1 MDINPPY
8 SPEVKAAA
16 GGSPDEKTQKESSKI
31 KGDLVL
37 ERWQKLA
44 GLIK

>member
-1 MDINPPY
+1 MQQRLSKINPPY
-8 SPEVKAAA
+8 YE
-16 GGSPDEKTQKESSKI
+16 GGEKKESSVRSGI
-31 KGDLVL
+31 VIV

>member
-8 SPEVKAAA
+8 SPDVQKAVA
-16 GGSPDEKTQKESSKI
+16 GEKSAENASRLRP
-31 KGDLVL
+31 GNVMV

-44 GLIK
+44 GLIE